1 MSVFLAWRLLT
12 FLITVSGASVLIFL
26 LLEVLPGDPALTM
39 LGVDAP
45 ESAIKAIRLELGLD
59 RPALVRYVEWIMGL
73 LQGEMGNS

>member
-12 FLITVSGASVLIFL
+12 FLITVSGASVFIFL

-45 ESAIKAIRLELGLD
+45 ESAI
-59 RPALVRYVEWIMGL
+59 
-73 LQGEMGNS
+73 